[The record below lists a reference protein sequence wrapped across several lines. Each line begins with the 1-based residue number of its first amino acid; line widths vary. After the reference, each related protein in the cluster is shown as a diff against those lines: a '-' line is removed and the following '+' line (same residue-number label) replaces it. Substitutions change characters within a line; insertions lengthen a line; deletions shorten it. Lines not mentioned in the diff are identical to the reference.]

1 MKRARTWA
9 ALVAAAMG
17 LAVVGG
23 CGSGEVDRQDEL
35 GVAGDEKYELVI
47 VDAGEDSSA
56 ADPGRPAAEPES
68 ADSSPAQAPA
78 PEPLAMTAGG
88 DDAIHYAPKGAYTVQ
103 VGLYRDAKAAG
114 RVVRE
119 LSGAGYPA
127 YAIAQP
133 DKKGV
138 RVRIGYFK
146 SRGAAQRFGERIKKD
161 RGLDFWVDSRA
172 NEKF

>member
-1 MKRARTWA
+1 MA
-9 ALVAAAMG
+9 
-17 LAVVGG
+17 
-23 CGSGEVDRQDEL
+23 
-35 GVAGDEKYELVI
+35 
-47 VDAGEDSSA
+47 
-56 ADPGRPAAEPES
+56 
-68 ADSSPAQAPA
+68 
-78 PEPLAMTAGG
+78 AGG
-88 DDAIHYAPKGAYTVQ
+88 DDAIHYTPDGAFTVQ

-146 SRGAAQRFGERIKKD
+146 SRGVAKRFGERLKKD
-161 RGLDFWVDSRA
+161 RGLDFWVDSRS